1 MKQKILITGA
11 AGFVGRHLVKSLREH
26 DYEVI
31 AMVRENTD
39 TAFLKA
45 LGVWIV
51 KGDLRNQASLQQVF
65 RESYDGIVHVA
76 TTMKG
81 PWEEYWE
88 GTVQGTRRLV
98 ELAAEKDVKK
108 FVFLSSIS
116 VYDLSSLHG
125 SCIDE
130 NTPLMP
136 ETCADYYEKSKI
148 LAEKEVKKFFTSAM
162 TCTILR
168 PGAVYG
174 PGGAVFVSRL
184 GFSAGKTFV
193 VIGNGENRIPLVY
206 VGNLVEAIRL
216 TLESDWAQGEIF
228 NIIDDPSISQN
239 RYLQAIKSQ
248 AKPWL
253 RIVRVPYPVAIMLTE
268 MLNIFLKIVKQS
280 SPLRR
285 PYLYTCSHQLEYST
299 AKAKQKLAWKPK
311 YVAEEALAQTVH
323 WLAESR
329 LNPKIVDAKRH
340 RRPITLQRPVRVGL
354 IGCGVIAT
362 THLDILKTIANVEIV
377 GLCDTNLQAAEAL
390 SLQHGSI
397 PPFKT
402 PEEMFRQ
409 QKIDVVH
416 ILTPPQSRK
425 ALVEIAARHKA
436 HIFLEKPMAFNAADA
451 AAIVAIAKCHGVQVC
466 IGHNHVFD
474 PPMIEARKLIADGAL
489 GEVLYAESWYGVN
502 LGANLDARY
511 MIPGAENHWTMQLPG
526 KLYQNYISHPLSVL
540 TDVIGSPL
548 EVESHTIAG
557 KVVKSMKND
566 ELKVFLKTKTGKIGL
581 LTISF
586 AVNPRYQF
594 LHVYGTNMC
603 LYVDF
608 LNKTL
613 IKHATPKGIPKSISR
628 AMMSLTSG
636 RVMITSTMTNAAK
649 VLLKRFTYYDGMEI
663 LIKEFYIRL
672 TEGGPMPIS
681 AEEGLESMEIMD
693 KVWSRIGL

>member
-1 MKQKILITGA
+1 MTPKILITGA
-11 AGFVGRHLVKSLREH
+11 AGFIGRHLVKSLREN

-39 TAFLKA
+39 TAFLES
-45 LGVWIV
+45 LGVRIV
-51 KGDLRNQASLQQVF
+51 KGDLRSKASLQQVF
-65 RESYDGIVHVA
+65 GESYDGIVHVA

-88 GTVQGTRRLV
+88 GTVHGTRRLV
-98 ELAAEKDVKK
+98 ELAAEKGVKK
-108 FVFLSSIS
+108 FIFISSIS

-125 SCIDE
+125 SRIDE
-130 NTPLMP
+130 NAPLMP
-136 ETCADYYEKSKI
+136 EVCASHYEKSKI
-148 LAEKEVKKFFTSAM
+148 LAEAEVKKIFTSAM

-168 PGAVYG
+168 PGVVYG
-174 PGGAVFVSRL
+174 PGGALFVSRL
-184 GFSAGKTFV
+184 GFGAGRTFFI
-193 VIGNGENRIPLVY
+193 IGNGENRIPLVY

-216 TLESDWAQGEIF
+216 TLESDLVRGEIF
-228 NIIDDPSISQN
+228 NIIDDQSISQN
-239 RYLQAIKSQ
+239 RYLTAIKIQ

-253 RIVRVPYPVAIMLTE
+253 RIVHVPYPVAVMLTE
-268 MLNIFLKIVKQS
+268 VLDFFLKILKQS
-280 SPLRR
+280 SPFRR
-285 PYLYTCSHQLEYST
+285 SYLYACSHQLEYST
-299 AKAKQKLAWKPK
+299 TKAKQRLGWKPK
-311 YVAEEALAQTVH
+311 YAADEALAQTVR

-329 LNPKIVDAKRH
+329 FHPKIVDAKRN
-340 RRPITLQRPVRVGL
+340 RRPITLQRPVRVGI

-362 THLDILKTIANVEIV
+362 THLDILKTISNVEVV
-377 GLCDTNLQAAEAL
+377 GLCDNNFQAAQAL
-390 SLQHGSI
+390 SLQYGSI

-409 QKIDVVH
+409 QHIDVVH

-425 ALVEIAARHKA
+425 ELVEIAAGHKA

-451 AAIVAIAKCHGVQVC
+451 AAIVTITKSNGVQVC

-474 PPMIEARKLIADGAL
+474 PPMIEARKLIAEGAL
-489 GEVLYAESWYGVN
+489 GDILYAESWYGVN
-502 LGANLDARY
+502 LGANLSARY

-548 EVESHTIAG
+548 EVDSHTIAG

-636 RVMITSTMTNAAK
+636 RIMITSTMMNAVK

-663 LIKEFYIRL
+663 LIKEFYVRL

-693 KVWSRIGL
+693 KVWSHIEL